1 MNVWP
6 GMPDAGYVREIYESR
21 LKEAEQARKIRALP
35 RRKTTS
41 PLLRAVAS
49 LNDKLRHR
57 PANLQ
62 ELRA

>member
-6 GMPDAGYVREIYESR
+6 AMPDSGYAREVWESR

-35 RRKTTS
+35 RRKTIS
-41 PLLRAVAS
+41 PLLRVIAC